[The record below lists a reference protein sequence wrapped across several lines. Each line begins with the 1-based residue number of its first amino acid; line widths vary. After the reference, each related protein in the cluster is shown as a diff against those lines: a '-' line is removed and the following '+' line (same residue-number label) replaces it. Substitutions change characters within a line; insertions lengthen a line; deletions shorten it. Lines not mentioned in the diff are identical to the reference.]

1 MDEIK
6 LPNREDFPNLN
17 DYLEAVSRYNQATS
31 EPVIHAI
38 PNLRISDKDLQN
50 WRRLN
55 EEFSDKIIVVK
66 QFTQQ
71 DVDDLRCLTEIAFDG
86 ACVSDSDE
94 QLIERVNQL
103 ADKIQ
108 GMV

>member
-6 LPNREDFPNLN
+6 LPKREDFPNLN

-31 EPVIHAI
+31 EPIVHAI
-38 PNLRISDKDLQN
+38 PNLRISDEDLQN
-50 WRRLN
+50 WLRFN
-55 EEFSDKIIVVK
+55 EGFSDKVIVVN

-71 DVDDLRCLTEIAFDG
+71 DVDDLRCLTEIACDG

-108 GMV
+108 GML

>member
-17 DYLEAVSRYNQATS
+17 DYLEAVSKYNQATS
-31 EPVIHAI
+31 EPVVHTI
-38 PNLRISDKDLQN
+38 PNLRIDDNDLQN
-50 WRRLN
+50 WSRLN
-55 EEFSDKIIVVK
+55 EEFNNNYIVVK
-66 QFTQQ
+66 QFNQQ
-71 DVDDLRCLTEIAFDG
+71 DVDDLRYLTEIAFDG
-86 ACVSDSDE
+86 ACISDSDE
-94 QLIERVNQL
+94 KLINRVNQL

>member
-6 LPNREDFPNLN
+6 LPKREDFLNLN

-31 EPVIHAI
+31 EPVIHAKL
-38 PNLRISDKDLQN
+38 NLSISDEDLQN
-50 WRRLN
+50 WRILN
-55 EEFSDKIIVVK
+55 EECSDKIIVVK

-108 GMV
+108 GML